1 MGKYLGLLAA
11 FIFMCTCI
19 AQAQNQN
26 GTIKGFVY
34 DKKTGEPLIYTS
46 VVITNLVNKGVQTD
60 VNGYFSISLP
70 AGTYTLMTNALGF
83 DSSVI
88 TVNLLP
94 NTVVSKK
101 IQLEQKEHEL
111 KSVEI
116 SGRKTEKMTHINIGV
131 TSISPRDIKVLPS
144 AGGEP
149 DVAQYLQVIPGVIFT
164 GDQGGQLYI
173 RGGSPTQ
180 TGIYLDGITIYNP
193 FHSIGLFSVFET
205 EAIRN
210 VDVYTAGFNAQYGNR
225 TSAIVDVHTK
235 DGNKNE
241 LAGLVSVSP
250 IMSRALLEGPLL
262 KSKKEGGGGVTFLVT
277 AKSSYLDATSK
288 SLYSG
293 LGEPFSSGL
302 PYKFTDVYGKVTFNG
317 DNGSKL
323 NLFAFN
329 FDDHAS
335 LLNDSSHADIGD
347 YHWHATGAGATFVV
361 SPSGSSALI
370 DGKFAYSNYN
380 VGLSQIGVPTDT
392 LPQNSQINGFEAA
405 INFTYF
411 LPNYS
416 QLKYGFE
423 VSGLHTSLNY
433 YIAPGIATTEDRQST
448 LAGLYFLYRQDFSNK
463 VIFEPSIRFQY
474 YSELQKLSPEPRLGL
489 KINLSDNV
497 RLKFATGVYT
507 QNIISTKSD
516 QDIVNLFTGFLLSP
530 DQQITDAHGNVV
542 KSNLQTAYHG
552 VGGLEVDIDRVELN
566 LEPWVKYF
574 GQVDELNRNKQF
586 VTDPDFVA
594 ANGLADG
601 VDLSAKY
608 TKDRVYLW
616 VALGYQNVNYTSIDS
631 KGNIQTYPTPFD
643 TRFNAN
649 VVASYAAGK
658 KKQWDLSARF
668 NIHAPFPFTQTQG
681 FYENLNLGAN
691 GLATNPLA
699 QNGNLGIVYA
709 DQINGGRLSWYHRL
723 DVSAKRRFIMT
734 KKTNLDLTFAL
745 TNVYDRQNIFYVDR
759 ITNVR
764 VYQLPIFPSVNLTLN
779 F

>member
-1 MGKYLGLLAA
+1 MRKSVSLLAV
-11 FIFMCTCI
+11 FILLFSCV
-19 AQAQNQN
+19 AVAQNHN

-34 DKKTGEPLIYTS
+34 DQKTGEPMIYTN
-46 VVITNLVNKGVQTD
+46 VIVGNGKTGVQTD
-60 VNGYFSISLP
+60 NNGYFSLTLAPGS
-70 AGTYTLMTNALGF
+70 YTLFVTAVGF
-83 DSSVI
+83 DSSVV

-94 NTVVSKK
+94 DAIVTKK
-101 IQLEQKEHEL
+101 ILLSAKLTEL
-111 KSVEI
+111 KDVEV

-131 TSISPRDIKVLPS
+131 TNITPRDLKLLPS

-241 LAGLVSVSP
+241 LAGILSVSP
-250 IMSRALLEGPLL
+250 IMTRFLLEGPLV
-262 KSKKEGGGGVTFLVT
+262 KSKKHNGAGATFLVT
-277 AKSSYLDATSK
+277 AKSSYLDQTSK

-293 LGEPFSSGL
+293 LGEPFSAGL
-302 PYKFTDVYGKVTFNG
+302 PYKFTDVYGKITLSG

-329 FDDHAS
+329 FDDHAK
-335 LLNDSSHADIGD
+335 LLNDSSYQSIGD
-347 YHWHATGAGATFVV
+347 YHWQARGAGATFVV
-361 SPSGSSALI
+361 SPGNTSALI

-380 VGLSQIGVPTDT
+380 IGLNQVSVPTDT
-392 LPQNSQINGFEAA
+392 LPQTSQINGFEAA

-416 QLKYGFE
+416 QLKYGVE
-423 VSGLHTSLNY
+423 VSGIHTSLAY

-448 LAGLYFLYRQDFSNK
+448 FAGLYFLYRQDFSNK

-497 RLKFATGVYT
+497 RLKFATGVYS

-552 VGGLEVDIDRVELN
+552 VGGIEVDVQKVELN
-566 LEPWVKYF
+566 FEPWVKYF
-574 GQVDELNRNKQF
+574 GQVDELNRNKLYE
-586 VTDPDFVA
+586 TDPDFVA
-594 ANGLADG
+594 ASGLAYG

-608 TKDRVYLW
+608 NYKRVYLW
-616 VALGYQNVNYTSIDS
+616 CAVGYQKVDYTSIDS

-643 TRFNAN
+643 TRFNGN
-649 VVASYAAGK
+649 IVAAYTAGK
-658 KKQWDLSARF
+658 KKDWDLSARF

-681 FYENLNLGAN
+681 FYENQNLSAN
-691 GLATNPLA
+691 GLATNYLQ
-699 QNGNLGIVYA
+699 QNGTLGIVYA
-709 DQINGGRLSWYHRL
+709 DKINGGRLSWYHRL
-723 DVSAKRRFIMT
+723 DISAKKRIEMT
-734 KKTNLDLTFAL
+734 KKTNLDITFAL

-759 ITNVR
+759 ITNAY
-764 VYQLPIFPSVNLTLN
+764 VYQLPIFPSVNFTLN